1 MNEADNNELSEI
13 FDMTDVMVEAENIP
27 PDNIT
32 PEESATEDPDV
43 ILQTNIDKAN
53 LVLDKI
59 ISDVDRG
66 LTVGMVE
73 ATASIINSITNA
85 VDKMYA
91 GSFNFEN
98 VQIKK
103 QMVELEGKKV
113 YIKNKA
119 LEMKGQGVGGGSVPM
134 KQENILI
141 ADREAVMALFKD
153 KDVVKR
159 IEESIKDKLKGKEEV

>member
-27 PDNIT
+27 PDDII
-32 PEESATEDPDV
+32 PDKSATEDPDV
-43 ILQTNIDKAN
+43 ILQNNINKAN
-53 LVLDKI
+53 IVLDKI
-59 ISDVDRG
+59 IDNIDEK
-66 LTVGMVE
+66 LTVGMAE
-73 ATASIINSITNA
+73 ATASIVNSITNA

-91 GSFNFEN
+91 GSFNFES

-103 QMVELEGKKV
+103 QMVELEEKKV
-113 YIKNKA
+113 FIKNKA
-119 LEMKGQGVGGGSVPM
+119 LEMKGQGVGAPV

-141 ADREAVMALFKD
+141 ADREAVMSLFKD

-159 IEESIKDKLKGKEEV
+159 IEDSIKDELKGKEEL

>member
-43 ILQTNIDKAN
+43 ILQNNINKAN
-53 LVLDKI
+53 IVLDKI
-59 ISDVDRG
+59 IDNIDEK
-66 LTVGMVE
+66 LTVGMAE
-73 ATASIINSITNA
+73 ATASIVNSITNA

-91 GSFNFEN
+91 GSFNFES

-103 QMVELEGKKV
+103 QMVELEEKKV
-113 YIKNKA
+113 FIKNKA
-119 LEMKGQGVGGGSVPM
+119 LEMKGQGVGAPV
-134 KQENILI
+134 KQKNILI
-141 ADREAVMALFKD
+141 ADREAVMSLFKD

-159 IEESIKDKLKGKEEV
+159 IEESIKDELKGKEEL

>member
-43 ILQTNIDKAN
+43 ILQNNINKAN
-53 LVLDKI
+53 IVLDKI
-59 ISDVDRG
+59 IDNIDEK
-66 LTVGMVE
+66 LTVGMAE
-73 ATASIINSITNA
+73 ATASIVNSITNA

-91 GSFNFEN
+91 GSFNFES

-103 QMVELEGKKV
+103 QMVELEEKKV
-113 YIKNKA
+113 FIKNKA
-119 LEMKGQGVGGGSVPM
+119 LEMKGQGVGSGAPM

-159 IEESIKDKLKGKEEV
+159 IEESIKDELKGKEEL

>member
-43 ILQTNIDKAN
+43 ILQNNINKAN
-53 LVLDKI
+53 IVLDKI
-59 ISDVDRG
+59 IDNIDEK
-66 LTVGMVE
+66 LTVGMAE
-73 ATASIINSITNA
+73 ATASIVNSITNA

-91 GSFNFEN
+91 GSFNFES

-103 QMVELEGKKV
+103 QMVELEEKKV
-113 YIKNKA
+113 FIKNKA
-119 LEMKGQGVGGGSVPM
+119 LEMKGQGVGAPV

-141 ADREAVMALFKD
+141 ADREAVMSLFKD

-159 IEESIKDKLKGKEEV
+159 IEDSIKDELKGKEEL